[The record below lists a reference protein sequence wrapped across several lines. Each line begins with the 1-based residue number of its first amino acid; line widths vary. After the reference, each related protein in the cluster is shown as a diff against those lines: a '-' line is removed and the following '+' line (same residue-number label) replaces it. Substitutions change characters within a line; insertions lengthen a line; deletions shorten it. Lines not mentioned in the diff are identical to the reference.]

1 MTATNGFSQN
11 ALRILKARYFMKN
24 EKGEFLDKAPSD
36 LFWRVAR
43 FVASAERTKKEEE
56 HWAHK
61 FLEVM
66 IARDFFPKSPT
77 LTEAVIQMWLSAC
90 CVIPIDDSMQSI
102 SEMKK

>member
-36 LFWRVAR
+36 LFRRVAR
-43 FVASAERTKKEEE
+43 FVASAEGTKKEEE

-61 FLEVM
+61 FFEVM
-66 IARDFFPKSPT
+66 IARDFFPNSPT
-77 LTEAVIQMWLSAC
+77 LTGAGRQMCLSAC
-90 CVIPIDDSMQSI
+90 FVLPIED
-102 SEMKK
+102 